1 MNFVHFLGACTLI
14 NYLILSIWFLALVLA
29 RDSIYRLHGI
39 WFRLSHE
46 QFDTLH
52 YGGMAVYK
60 ILVLVLNF
68 VPYLVLR
75 FSSP

>member
-1 MNFVHFLGACTLI
+1 MNLIHLLGYCTLV
-14 NYLILSIWFLALVLA
+14 NYFVLMVWFLALIVA
-29 RDSIYRLHGI
+29 KDSIYRLHGI
-39 WFRLSHE
+39 WFRLSQE
-46 QFDTLH
+46 QFDQIH

-75 FSSP
+75 FASC